1 MRRIAFVLGML
12 CISTGAAGA
21 AEITPL
27 VDPLVDPLVN
37 VAWIKANGQRPE
49 VVILD
54 VRNKLGGG
62 SEEAYREGHIPGAI
76 YSDYLAAGWRGK
88 VDGVP
93 AQLPPVS
100 DLEKLIGG
108 LGIDNGKQVVVVA
121 GGESAL
127 DMGSA
132 TRVYFT
138 FKVLGHDAV
147 AVLDG
152 GYKAYAA
159 DPANPVESGW
169 NAPQPATF
177 TARFRPELLASKD
190 QVAAA
195 LQSGT
200 PLIDHRPPA
209 QFRGETKHDAA
220 ARAGTIPGAHSVPEG
235 ELTTDGGTF
244 VSAERF
250 KELLKTAGVPTEGE
264 EISFCNTGHWA
275 SLGWFL
281 NSEVLGN
288 KQARLYDGSMVDW
301 TADQSLPVETKA
313 GQ

>member
-1 MRRIAFVLGML
+1 MRRIAFVLGVFWL
-12 CISTGAAGA
+12 TAGA

-27 VDPLVDPLVN
+27 VDPLVDGD
-37 VAWIKANGQRPE
+37 WIKANGQRPE

-54 VRNKLGGG
+54 VRNELGGG
-62 SEEAYREGHIPGAI
+62 SEMAYRQGHVPGAV
-76 YSDYLAAGWRGK
+76 YSDYLTAGWRGT

-93 AQLPPVS
+93 GQLPPVA
-100 DLEKLIGG
+100 DLEKLIGD
-108 LGIDNGKQVVVVA
+108 LGIDNGKQVIVVA

-159 DPANPVESGW
+159 DPANPIESGW
-169 NAPQPATF
+169 NQPAPAIF
-177 TARFRPELLASKD
+177 TAQFRPELLANKD

-195 LQSGT
+195 LKAGT
-200 PLIDHRPPA
+200 PLLDHRPPE
-209 QFRGETKHDAA
+209 QFRGAKKHDAA
-220 ARAGTIPGAHSVPEG
+220 PRSGTIPGARSVPEG
-235 ELTTDGGTF
+235 ELTTEGGNF
-244 VSAERF
+244 VSADRF
-250 KELLKTAGVPTEGE
+250 KELLNTAGVATENE

-275 SLGWFL
+275 SLGWFV
-281 NSEVLGN
+281 NSEILGN
-288 KQARLYDGSMVDW
+288 KQARLYDGSMVEWSSDE
-301 TADQSLPVETKA
+301 SLPIESKVS
-313 GQ
+313 Q